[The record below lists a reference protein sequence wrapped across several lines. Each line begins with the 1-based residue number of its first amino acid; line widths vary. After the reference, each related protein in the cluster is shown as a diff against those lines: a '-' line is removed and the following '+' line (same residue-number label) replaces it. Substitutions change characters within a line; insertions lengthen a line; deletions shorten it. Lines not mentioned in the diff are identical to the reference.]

1 MQVINMNMK
10 KIFFALIVCS
20 LLIGEA
26 CAASVNDFNID
37 NTYKSVY
44 NGKY

>member
-1 MQVINMNMK
+1 MNMK
-10 KIFFALIVCS
+10 KNIFRINRLS